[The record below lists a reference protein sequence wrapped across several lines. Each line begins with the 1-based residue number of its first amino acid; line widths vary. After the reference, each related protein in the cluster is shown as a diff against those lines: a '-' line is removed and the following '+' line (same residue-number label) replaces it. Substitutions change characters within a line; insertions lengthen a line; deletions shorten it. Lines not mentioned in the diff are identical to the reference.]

1 MSFKCPSCGKTLT
14 VIINEDK
21 RPAVTVDSVK
31 ALFPA
36 ELAELLTFED
46 HIEMVVVRPRQF
58 LPSNQ
63 FAKVAETLK
72 QAGGEYVRAGKESHF
87 KVPKR

>member
-1 MSFKCPSCGKTLT
+1 MSFKCPSCGKEYKL
-14 VIINEDK
+14 VPVE
-21 RPAVTVDSVK
+21 PAVTVDSVK

-36 ELAELLTFED
+36 ELAELLMFED
-46 HIEMVVVRPRQF
+46 YPEIVVVRPRQF